1 VLALEADV
9 EELKTELRRWRLRRG
24 LLGRLRQSSRAAAA
38 ASLATSGSNTAP
50 LSLAVR
56 TVPLLQNV
64 EGSLQLWRLQR
75 RTITAVTALDYV
87 QRLRRELAAEDGS
100 DSDDADRRRVLVRRV
115 LTNALQAAR

>member
-38 ASLATSGSNTAP
+38 ASLATSGGSSAP

-56 TVPLLQNV
+56 TVPLLLSI
-64 EGSLQLWRLQR
+64 EESLQLWRSQR
-75 RTITAVTALDYV
+75 RTISAVTALDYV
-87 QRLRRELAAEDGS
+87 QRLRHELAAEDAS
-100 DSDDADRRRVLVRRV
+100 DSDDADQRRVSVRRV
-115 LTNALQAAR
+115 LADALQAA